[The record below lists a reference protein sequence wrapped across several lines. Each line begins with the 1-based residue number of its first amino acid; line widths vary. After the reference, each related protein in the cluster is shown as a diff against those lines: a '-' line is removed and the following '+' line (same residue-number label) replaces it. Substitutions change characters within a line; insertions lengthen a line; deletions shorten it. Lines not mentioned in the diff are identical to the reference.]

1 MPNIRTSV
9 VINQPL
15 ERVFEF
21 VIRAC
26 RQSQWHWTASCTTSD
41 TPPPALGD
49 SFTEDFLV
57 AGKRGRIT
65 WTVRELRPPHR
76 WVLSGVCPD
85 GGTATLIYGFLAAP
99 GGARVKRELSYNV
112 PALMDG
118 IGDFLT
124 LRNRIQAESADA
136 LRRLK
141 HVVEGS

>member
-1 MPNIRTSV
+1 MPHIRTSV
-9 VINQPL
+9 VIHQPL

-26 RQSQWHWTASCTTSD
+26 RQSQWHWTGPPTTAG

-49 SFTEDFLV
+49 SFTEEFLV

-65 WTVRELRPPHR
+65 WTVRELSPPHR

-85 GGTATLIYGFLAAP
+85 GGTATLIYGFLAVP
-99 GGARVKRELSYNV
+99 GGARVKRELSYDV

-136 LRRLK
+136 LRCLK
-141 HVVEGS
+141 HVVEGN

>member
-1 MPNIRTSV
+1 MPNIRTSIV
-9 VINQPL
+9 VNLPL
-15 ERVFEF
+15 ERVFELA
-21 VIRAC
+21 VRAC
-26 RQSQWHWTASCTTSD
+26 RQSQWRWTALPTPAD
-41 TPPPALGD
+41 APPPAVGD
-49 SFTEDFLV
+49 SFTEEFLV

-85 GGTATLIYGFLAAP
+85 GGTATLVYGFLEAP

-112 PALMDG
+112 PTLMDG
-118 IGDFLT
+118 IGDFLA

-141 HVVEGS
+141 HVIEGS

>member
-57 AGKRGRIT
+57 GREARPDHLDSPGAPPATPLGAERGVPG
-65 WTVRELRPPHR
+65 W
-76 WVLSGVCPD
+76 GA
-85 GGTATLIYGFLAAP
+85 ATLDLWVP
-99 GGARVKRELSYNV
+99 GGA
-112 PALMDG
+112 G
-118 IGDFLT
+118 
-124 LRNRIQAESADA
+124 
-136 LRRLK
+136 RRPGEAGAVL
-141 HVVEGS
+141 